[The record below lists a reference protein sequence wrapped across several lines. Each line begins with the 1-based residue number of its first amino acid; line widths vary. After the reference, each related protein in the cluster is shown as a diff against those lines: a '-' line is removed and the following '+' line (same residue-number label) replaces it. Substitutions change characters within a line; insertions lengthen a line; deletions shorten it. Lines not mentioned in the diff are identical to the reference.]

1 MEDNDQTADDFLAS
15 QGTLSVDSI
24 DQLEEFFKP
33 ESDESLKAASGAKS
47 AAWAEM
53 QQARTEYL
61 KEWEE
66 DMRYAQEL
74 ASEGM

>member
-1 MEDNDQTADDFLAS
+1 MDNEDELTNLFLAT
-15 QGTLSVDSI
+15 QGATTVDSI
-24 DQLEEFFKP
+24 EQLEDVFK
-33 ESDESLKAASGAKS
+33 SDDEPLKASGTRS

-53 QQARTEYL
+53 QEARSEYL

-66 DMRYAQEL
+66 DMRFAQEL

>member
-1 MEDNDQTADDFLAS
+1 MDNDDQVADEFLAS
-15 QGTLSVDSI
+15 QGMLSVDSI
-24 DQLEEFFKP
+24 DQLEEVFK
-33 ESDESLKAASGAKS
+33 SDDEPLKAASGIRS

-53 QQARTEYL
+53 QEARNEYL

-66 DMRYAQEL
+66 DMRFAQEL